1 MSSTVS
7 TDVATAADVVQQ
19 DVSVR
24 LVRTKATKNVIIF
37 FIIKIINQFIISI
50 NYTLGN
56 GLEYP

>member
-7 TDVATAADVVQQ
+7 TDVTAAADVVQQ
-19 DVSVR
+19 DVNVR

-37 FIIKIINQFIISI
+37 FIIKIIISFIISI

-56 GLEYP
+56 GLEFP

>member
-19 DVSVR
+19 DVNVVV
-24 LVRTKATKNVIIF
+24 VRTKATKSIKIF
-37 FIIKIINQFIISI
+37 FIIKNINSFIVSI

-56 GLEYP
+56 GLKYP

>member
-7 TDVATAADVVQQ
+7 TDVTAAADVVQQ

-24 LVRTKATKNVIIF
+24 LVRTKATKNIIIF
-37 FIIKIINQFIISI
+37 FIIKIINPFTISI

-56 GLEYP
+56 DL

>member
-7 TDVATAADVVQQ
+7 TDVTAAADVVQQ
-19 DVSVR
+19 DVNMVV
-24 LVRTKATKNVIIF
+24 VRTKATKSIIIF
-37 FIIKIINQFIISI
+37 FIIKNINSFIISI

>member
-7 TDVATAADVVQQ
+7 TEVATAADVVQH
-19 DVSVR
+19 DVSVVV
-24 LVRTKATKNVIIF
+24 VRTIATKNVIIF

-56 GLEYP
+56 ALEFP